1 MVDIKPVM
9 DVSRPGK
16 TPADPSSRP
25 LLVSNKSETTQ
36 DPILKHE
43 NKPVDSPVESEKP
56 ADKPAE
62 GPADISN
69 PAMSAPDSVKKTIE
83 DVPVTEQPA
92 TREDLIAPPKK
103 PATDSPESSE
113 PGQETVEA
121 KTDTEAKDETDDSAK
136 KGPKA
141 PAPPAISEDLEKQIQ
156 AKTYFVPI
164 GEKSAKRLT
173 RRHMIILVVVVIVVV
188 AAIVL
193 MIDAGLINSSV
204 KLPFD
209 LIKN

>member
-25 LLVSNKSETTQ
+25 ILVSNKSETTQ

-43 NKPVDSPVESEKP
+43 NKPPESPAET
-56 ADKPAE
+56 DNPAE
-62 GPADISN
+62 GSPPLSN
-69 PAMSAPDSVKKTIE
+69 PALSAPDSVKKSIE
-83 DVPVTEQPA
+83 DVPVAEQPA
-92 TREDLIAPPKK
+92 TLADLAPAAKQPETEKAAGTEDDAE
-103 PATDSPESSE
+103 AESDDDANTKDESKD
-113 PGQETVEA
+113 EA
-121 KTDTEAKDETDDSAK
+121 KAGAK
-136 KGPKA
+136 KDPKS
-141 PAPPAISEDLEKQIQ
+141 PPPAISEDLEKQIQ

-164 GEKSAKRLT
+164 GEKTARRLT
-173 RRHMIILVVVVIVVV
+173 QRRLIVFIVVLVVIVFAVM
-188 AAIVL
+188 L
-193 MIDAGLINSSV
+193 MIDAGLIAPGV